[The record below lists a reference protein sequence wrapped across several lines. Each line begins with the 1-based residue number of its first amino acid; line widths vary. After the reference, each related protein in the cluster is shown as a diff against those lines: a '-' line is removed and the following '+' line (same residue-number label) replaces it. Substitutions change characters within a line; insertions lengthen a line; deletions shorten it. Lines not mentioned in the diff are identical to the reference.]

1 MEGWMPAQRLTM
13 RRIRQM
19 LRMHF
24 GAEAS
29 DRTIARE
36 LSVARSTIR
45 DYLDRAKAAGL
56 SWPLPDELSDEVL
69 EERLFARAGSKPGLR
84 RRAEPEWAALVRE
97 MKRPGVNLMVL
108 WEEHRESHPDGYGYS
123 RFCEL
128 YRGFEHRLAPTMRQ
142 HHVAGDKLFVD
153 YSGKR
158 IDIVDPF
165 GRVFTGSASL
175 CYGTKEIRGR
185 IYMSGQIRPHNERPA
200 AVWSSGG
207 RAYEEVSRQI
217 ASAIDHAAYRL
228 AAVPGET
235 ILDLATGTGWGSRI
249 VARQGATVTGAD
261 IAADLL
267 TTASARAKAEGL
279 NINYQIGDAEA
290 LPFADANFDGV
301 ISTFGVMFASNQEAA
316 AGELARVCRPG
327 GRVVL
332 ATWTTDGAVAQMF
345 QVMRAYMPPPPN
357 PAPSSPF
364 TWGARERVTAL
375 LGRTPGK

>member
-1 MEGWMPAQRLTM
+1 
-13 RRIRQM
+13 
-19 LRMHF
+19 
-24 GAEAS
+24 
-29 DRTIARE
+29 
-36 LSVARSTIR
+36 
-45 DYLDRAKAAGL
+45 
-56 SWPLPDELSDEVL
+56 
-69 EERLFARAGSKPGLR
+69 
-84 RRAEPEWAALVRE
+84 
-97 MKRPGVNLMVL
+97 
-108 WEEHRESHPDGYGYS
+108 
-123 RFCEL
+123 
-128 YRGFEHRLAPTMRQ
+128 
-142 HHVAGDKLFVD
+142 
-153 YSGKR
+153 
-158 IDIVDPF
+158 
-165 GRVFTGSASL
+165 
-175 CYGTKEIRGR
+175 
-185 IYMSGQIRPHNERPA
+185 MSGQIRPHNERPA

-267 TTASARAKAEGL
+267 ATASARAKAEGL

-375 LGRTPGK
+375 LGQAFDIRFEEGTAIYFGRSANEAWEAFVTGYGPTKMLAASLDVERRAALERDFIAFHAAYATDLGIAVPRKYLITHGTRRAE